1 MFDVETLGKESSAV
15 ILSLACTYFDPTK
28 NPSPDDLRRDSCFVK
43 FDAQDQIKRLKRTIT
58 PSSVQWWGKQCENV
72 KKKSVNRSEDD
83 MIIEEG
89 IEAFR
94 KWTKK
99 FPNNEKCWVW
109 ARGNLDQLVMDS
121 LEERCGI
128 EPVFSYNRWRDVR
141 TFIDITFETDN
152 GYVGV
157 DYEGFDPNLHITKH
171 DPVDDC
177 IFDVMMMLYG
187 NVPQG
192 ETK

>member
-1 MFDVETLGKESSAV
+1 
-15 ILSLACTYFDPTK
+15 
-28 NPSPDDLRRDSCFVK
+28 
-43 FDAQDQIKRLKRTIT
+43 
-58 PSSVQWWGKQCENV
+58 V

-94 KWTKK
+94 KWTQK

-152 GYVGV
+152 GYVSV
-157 DYEGFDPNLHITKH
+157 DYEGFDPDLHITKH